1 MRPGEAFEP
10 PYLRPR
16 FFGAGLANGN
26 SGLIEALSA
35 FASGSMSTNL
45 IPIAAQKAG
54 ARHAAEWYRT
64 SATCLN
70 VQDNGEHLGISA

>member
-10 PYLRPR
+10 PYFRPR

-35 FASGSMSTNL
+35 SASGSRVVGGASALCDRFGLPSDSGSLSTNL
-45 IPIAAQKAG
+45 IAIAVPALVPLT
-54 ARHAAEWYRT
+54 AA
-64 SATCLN
+64 C
-70 VQDNGEHLGISA
+70 